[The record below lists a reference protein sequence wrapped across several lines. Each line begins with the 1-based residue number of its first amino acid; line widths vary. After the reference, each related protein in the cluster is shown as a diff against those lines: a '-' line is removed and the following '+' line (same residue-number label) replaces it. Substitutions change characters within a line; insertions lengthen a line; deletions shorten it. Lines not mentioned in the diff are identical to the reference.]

1 MLSDNSDTVNHLFA
15 VAFAGTIHDIQ
26 LLPVT
31 YEVITNRAGLTALK
45 NAYPVAQIKFH
56 CRFTPDIKDTR
67 FLQVRTRYNRFP
79 SRLFERRHLSPQ
91 NRSAV
96 LCRHPYPRLRQHQS
110 RRLPLSAHFHTV
122 QMSPSCVSP
131 PSLIGRNQTRP
142 MRPFIDL
149 PDRQNRYLRA
159 RTQIHKHRVQNA
171 FRCACVL
178 LAGRRPPVS
187 SWFFMFDSARAES
200 RGHVRQGE
208 RR

>member
-1 MLSDNSDTVNHLFA
+1 MLRDNSDTVNQLFT
-15 VAFAGTIHDIQ
+15 VAFTKAIHDIQ

-31 YEVITNRAGLTALK
+31 YKVITNRAGLTARK
-45 NAYPVAQIKFH
+45 NAYSVAQIKFH
-56 CRFTPDIKDTR
+56 FRFTPDIRYIR
-67 FLQVRTRYNRFP
+67 FLQARTRYNRFP
-79 SRLFERRHLSPQ
+79 SCLFERRHLSPQ

-96 LCRHPYPRLRQHQS
+96 LRRHPYPRLRQHQS
-110 RRLPLSAHFHTV
+110 HRLPESAHFHTV
-122 QMSPSCVSP
+122 QIIPSCVSP
-131 PSLIGRNQTRP
+131 PSLIGRNQAWP
-142 MRPFIDL
+142 IRPFIDL